1 MNNLKDNAL
10 RVHDNGETSL
20 KKAANSK
27 KALKVKVTKAHG
39 VKERFELEDNLK
51 PQEIKEVSKPADEI
65 KTKEIEKESNSIEE
79 SKPQEVKEES
89 KAVEES
95 KPQQTK
101 QVSNQANL
109 MIPLVAKKA
118 EPDKTT
124 ETQKENK
131 PAENFMP
138 ELVAKKASADNT
150 DSKKESKPAENFM
163 PGLFEEKVQTEEES
177 KPKETPKEPK
187 VDFRSEFKK
196 MVAEKRRSADH
207 ILNLKSYTPNNQTEL
222 EMLFSTY
229 TLKRN
234 DSAGEAPIISID
246 QNLWNVNDETSL
258 TSDVVSLNNEM
269 SDTVIS
275 ADMSAKNANKS
286 NIFSSI
292 ISVLNME
299 VGESFEYAR
308 KKKVSFSW
316 KR

>member
-20 KKAANSK
+20 KKAAKSK

-39 VKERFELEDNLK
+39 VKEKFELEDNLK
-51 PQEIKEVSKPADEI
+51 PQEIR
-65 KTKEIEKESNSIEE
+65 EE
-79 SKPQEVKEES
+79 SKPVEEIKPQEAKDEA
-89 KAVEES
+89 KAIKES
-95 KPQQTK
+95 KPQVTK
-101 QVSNQANL
+101 DASKPANL
-109 MIPLVAKKA
+109 MIPLVAQKS
-118 EPDKTT
+118 EPDKNADAS
-124 ETQKENK
+124 KEVK
-131 PAENFMP
+131 PTENFMP
-138 ELVAKKASADNT
+138 ELVAKKADAENNN
-150 DSKKESKPAENFM
+150 SKKESKPAENFM

-177 KPKETPKEPK
+177 KTKETPKEPK

-207 ILNLKSYTPNNQTEL
+207 ILNLKSYTPNNQTEQ

-234 DSAGEAPIISID
+234 DSADEAPIISID
-246 QNLWNVNDETSL
+246 QNLWNVNDDTSL

-275 ADMSAKNANKS
+275 ADMSAKIVNKS

>member
-10 RVHDNGETSL
+10 RVHDNGETSA
-20 KKAANSK
+20 KKANISK
-27 KALKVKVTKAHG
+27 KALKVKVKKAHG
-39 VKERFELEDNLK
+39 VKEKFELEDNL
-51 PQEIKEVSKPADEI
+51 
-65 KTKEIEKESNSIEE
+65 
-79 SKPQEVKEES
+79 KPQEVKEES

-118 EPDKTT
+118 ETDKTT

-196 MVAEKRRSADH
+196 MAAEKRRSADH
-207 ILNLKSYTPNNQTEL
+207 ILNLKSYTPNNQTEQ

>member
-1 MNNLKDNAL
+1 MLSEYTIIARHQQKKLISA
-10 RVHDNGETSL
+10 
-20 KKAANSK
+20 KKAF
-27 KALKVKVTKAHG
+27 KVKVTKAHEA
-39 VKERFELEDNLK
+39 KEKFELEDNLK
-51 PQEIKEVSKPADEI
+51 PHEIR
-65 KTKEIEKESNSIEE
+65 EE
-79 SKPQEVKEES
+79 SKPVEEIKPQEAKEES
-89 KAVEES
+89 KAVEKSKPQEAMEEPKAVKES
-95 KPQQTK
+95 KPQETK
-101 QVSNQANL
+101 EASKPANL
-109 MIPLVAKKA
+109 MIPLVAQKS
-118 EPDKTT
+118 EPDKNADTP
-124 ETQKENK
+124 KEVK

-138 ELVAKKASADNT
+138 ELVAKKADAENT
-150 DSKKESKPAENFM
+150 NSKKESKPAENFM

-207 ILNLKSYTPNNQTEL
+207 ILNLKSYTPNNQTEQ

-234 DSAGEAPIISID
+234 DSADEAPIISID
-246 QNLWNVNDETSL
+246 QNLWNVNDDTSL
-258 TSDVVSLNNEM
+258 TSDIVSLNNEM

-275 ADMSAKNANKS
+275 ADMSAKNVNKS
-286 NIFSSI
+286 NILSSI

-308 KKKVSFSW
+308 KKKVSFGW